1 MMGLTVEEMQL
12 ASCYSDVSTRLQ
24 MMKTIVRERAGLE
37 ESVRVIANSLLDKL
51 ANMKDSEFNSIVF
64 CKEVDQA
71 KIMTLATGGSL

>member
-37 ESVRVIANSLLDKL
+37 ESVRVIADSLINKL

-64 CKEVDQA
+64 CEEVEW
-71 KIMTLATGGSL
+71 